1 MRVHVI
7 RLRPGTEVTE
17 ELQRLAREELQA
29 GGCVLTC
36 VGSVTGITLRFAS
49 QDTGG
54 DNKIQSFKGHYEV
67 LSLVGTLTKD
77 GLHLHTCLG
86 DKDGKTIGGHVMGDM
101 VTYTTM
107 ELVIGVMEDFVLTRE
122 FDEETKFDELVVTP
136 AK

>member
-1 MRVHVI
+1 MQ
-7 RLRPGTEVTE
+7 VTE

-54 DNKIQSFKGHYEV
+54 DNKAGLCLLNFCWLIQSFKGHYEV